1 MKTLGVFE
9 AVPGADRLIAA
20 LLGLTDAADCRAF
33 LEDICTV
40 KELQDIAQ
48 RLEVAFMLDEGK
60 NYQEISKATGAST
73 ATISRVKKCLV
84 YGTGGYRGALD
95 RAKEKGETL

>member
-1 MKTLGVFE
+1 MGFFEEIPGV
-9 AVPGADRLIAA
+9 DRLIAA
-20 LLGLTDAADCRAF
+20 LLGLADAADCRAF

-40 KELQDIAQ
+40 KELQDLAQ
-48 RLEVAFMLDEGK
+48 RLEVAFMLDEGG

-84 YGTGGYRGALD
+84 YGSGGYRRALD

>member
-1 MKTLGVFE
+1 MSYFDTI
-9 AVPGADRLIAA
+9 PGTQRLVAA
-20 LLGLTDAADCRAF
+20 MLDLKNEADCRAF
-33 LEDICTV
+33 LEDICSI
-40 KELQDIAQ
+40 KELQDISQ

-84 YGTGGYRGALD
+84 YGSGGYRQALD
-95 RAKEKGETL
+95 SAKEKGEEQ

>member
-1 MKTLGVFE
+1 MSHIE
-9 AVPGADRLIAA
+9 NIPGAERLMQA
-20 LLGLTDAADCRAF
+20 LLALETREECHAF
-33 LEDICTV
+33 LEDICTI
-40 KELQDIAQ
+40 KEMQDIAQ

-84 YGTGGYRGALD
+84 YGSGGYRTALE
-95 RAKEKGETL
+95 RIKGEKGEKR